1 MIAMPIVINKE
12 KYYHTSEACT
22 IAGISKNTFLRWVAE
37 HTFAEVR
44 YRDGR
49 GWRLFDEK
57 ELARLISEVT
67 RRNSVN
73 SIPGSSARV

>member
-1 MIAMPIVINKE
+1 MIAMPIVINNE
-12 KYYHTSEACT
+12 KYYHTSEACAL
-22 IAGISKNTFLRWVAE
+22 AGISKNTFLRWVADGD
-37 HTFAEVR
+37 FAEVQ

-57 ELARLISEVT
+57 ELARLKSEVT

-73 SIPGSSARV
+73 SISDTIAGT

>member
-1 MIAMPIVINKE
+1 MPIVINNE

-22 IAGISKNTFLRWVAE
+22 IAGISKNTFLRWVADGNF
-37 HTFAEVR
+37 TEVR

-57 ELARLISEVT
+57 ELARLIGEVA

-73 SIPGSSARV
+73 SITDNTAEA

>member
-1 MIAMPIVINKE
+1 MPKVINNE

-22 IAGISKNTFLRWVAE
+22 VAGISKNTFLRWVADG
-37 HTFAEVR
+37 TFAEVR

-57 ELARLISEVT
+57 ELARLITEVT

-73 SIPGSSARV
+73 SITNITSET

>member
-1 MIAMPIVINKE
+1 MPITINNV
-12 KYYHTSEACT
+12 KYYRTSEACT
-22 IAGISKNTFLRWVAE
+22 IAGVAKNTFLRWITNG
-37 HTFAEVR
+37 TFQEIQ

-57 ELARLISEVT
+57 ELARLVSEVS

-73 SIPGSSARV
+73 VTDNKAKA

>member
-1 MIAMPIVINKE
+1 MPIVINKE
-12 KYYHTSEACT
+12 KYYYTSEACT
-22 IAGISKNTFLRWVAE
+22 LAGIAKNTFLRWVADGAF
-37 HTFAEVR
+37 TEVQ

-73 SIPGSSARV
+73 SITKNKAKA

>member
-1 MIAMPIVINKE
+1 MPIVINNE

-22 IAGISKNTFLRWVAE
+22 IAGISKNSFLRWVADG
-37 HTFAEVR
+37 TFTEVQ

-73 SIPGSSARV
+73 SITNNTAEA